1 MLLLDLDPGSPLPAY
16 LQIRDHI
23 VALIDDGT
31 LRPGDRLPPS
41 REFAKSIGV
50 HRSTV
55 VRAFEEIHA
64 LGYLESRPGSY
75 TTVRRRARPPATVE
89 PRTPDSALIDWAS
102 RFSRSTGGAMDSGQP
117 WSSTLTDSRVIN
129 FERLAADPRLA
140 PSDDLRRCL
149 KRTLLDR
156 GAETLDYADPA
167 GWSPLRET
175 VSRRLRAHGV
185 SVGSDEILITN
196 GAQQALDLVLRL
208 MTRAGDR
215 IIVEAP
221 TYGMLHPLLSLHG
234 IEPVEVPMRDGG
246 MDLGALERT
255 LDVETPKLLY
265 TMPNFQN
272 PTGVTTD
279 QAHRER
285 LLELCEIWGV
295 PLVEDGFEEEMKY
308 FGKAVLPIKSM
319 DANGLVLY
327 VGSFSKVVFPGLRIG
342 WIAAPRA
349 VVGRLAS
356 IQHATCL
363 AANTLA
369 QAAADRF
376 SRGGDFEAYLRRI
389 HRIYRR
395 RMQTILEALGRRLP
409 SGVEWTRPTGG
420 YTLWLTL
427 PHPAEAEAEI
437 CGKLNGAGVRV
448 APGRW
453 FYASTPEH
461 AHLRLSIAC
470 VDEGQIEEGVRR
482 LGDALRAAGTHTR

>member
-1 MLLLDLDPGSPLPAY
+1 MLLFELDTGSPTPAY
-16 LQIRDHI
+16 LQIRDRI

-41 REFAKSIGV
+41 REFATSIGV

-89 PRTPDSALIDWAS
+89 SGVLDGALIDWDAT
-102 RFSRSTGGAMDSGQP
+102 FSRSAGGPGSPEQP
-117 WSSTLTDSRVIN
+117 WSSSNSGSGLID
-129 FERLAADPRLA
+129 FERLAADPNLA

-149 KRTLLDR
+149 RGTLLDR

-167 GWSPLRET
+167 GWGPLRET

-185 SVGSDEILITN
+185 SVGSHEILITN

-208 MTRAGDR
+208 MTRTGDR
-215 IIVEAP
+215 VIVERP
-221 TYGMLHPLLSLHG
+221 TYGMLRPLLRLHG
-234 IEPVEVPMRDGG
+234 VDAVEIAMQRDG
-246 MDLGALERT
+246 MDLDALETVLERDPPR
-255 LDVETPKLLY
+255 LVY
-265 TMPNFQN
+265 TMPNFHN

-285 LLELCEIWGV
+285 LLAHCETHRV
-295 PLVEDGFEEEMKY
+295 PVIEDGFEEEMKY

-319 DANGLVLY
+319 DAKGLVFY
-327 VGSFSKVVFPGLRIG
+327 VGSFSKIVFPGLRLG
-342 WIAAPRA
+342 WIAAHPTA
-349 VVGRLAS
+349 IGQLIS
-356 IQHATCL
+356 IQHASCL
-363 AANTLA
+363 STNTLA

-376 SRGGDFEAYLRRI
+376 SLGGGFEAYLRRI

-395 RMQTILEALGRRLP
+395 RMKTMIDALEQHLP
-409 SGVEWTRPTGG
+409 ADVEWTRPAGG

-427 PHPAEAEAEI
+427 PHDVESESKI
-437 CGKLNGAGVRV
+437 RSDLHNAGVLV
-448 APGRW
+448 APGRR
-453 FYASTPEH
+453 FYATAPAH

-470 VDEGQIEEGVRR
+470 VDETRIEEGCRR
-482 LGDALRAAGTHTR
+482 LGGVLT